1 MFKLLVDRQVT
12 VADLR
17 KETGLSS
24 STFTKLRR
32 DETVTASVLLKIAD
46 YLDCD
51 IEDLCE
57 FIKTEDLEAYRTER
71 SSVCFCRTAYGCP
84 S

>member
-1 MFKLLVDRQVT
+1 MKVSYHRMFKLLVDRQVT

-32 DETVTASVLLKIAD
+32 DETVTISVLLKIAD
-46 YLDCD
+46 YLNCD

-57 FIKTEDLEAYRTER
+57 FIRTEDLEHNKKTIGMGR
-71 SSVCFCRTAYGCP
+71 
-84 S
+84 

>member
-1 MFKLLVDRQVT
+1 MFKLLVDRQIT

-17 KETGLSS
+17 KETVLSS

-32 DETVTASVLLKIAD
+32 NETVTISVLLKIAD

-51 IEDLCE
+51 IENLCE
-57 FIKTEDLEAYRTER
+57 FIKTEDLEKRTKGMGR
-71 SSVCFCRTAYGCP
+71 
-84 S
+84 

>member
-32 DETVTASVLLKIAD
+32 DEAVTVSVLLKIAD

-57 FIKTEDLEAYRTER
+57 FIKTEDLEEDKTTKGMGPKNLKRNIT
-71 SSVCFCRTAYGCP
+71 
-84 S
+84 

>member
-1 MFKLLVDRQVT
+1 MVAIQVSYHRLFKLLVDRQIS

-17 KETGLSS
+17 KVTGLSS

-32 DETVTASVLLKIAD
+32 DEAVTLNVLLKIAD
-46 YLDCD
+46 YLDCN

-57 FIKTEDLEAYRTER
+57 FIKTDGLEEDNKILGMGR
-71 SSVCFCRTAYGCP
+71 
-84 S
+84 

>member
-1 MFKLLVDRQVT
+1 MVTIKVSYHRLFKLLIDRQIT

-32 DETVTASVLLKIAD
+32 DEAVTISVLMRIAD
-46 YLDCD
+46 YLNCD

-57 FIKTEDLEAYRTER
+57 FIRTEDNEEKYRTKRLER
-71 SSVCFCRTAYGCP
+71 
-84 S
+84 